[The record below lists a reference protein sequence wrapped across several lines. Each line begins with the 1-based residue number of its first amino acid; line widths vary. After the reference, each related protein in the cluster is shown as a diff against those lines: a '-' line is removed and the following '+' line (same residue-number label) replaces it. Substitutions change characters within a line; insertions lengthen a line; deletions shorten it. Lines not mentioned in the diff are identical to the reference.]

1 MERIDAAIPG
11 VNLHG
16 ETVYPPA
23 VQLHEAG
30 VPFLFASAYGKPGIP
45 EEFSRYPVMARPV
58 TRLGDAPAAPRS
70 HSSDER
76 NAGVTKPVENTAPA
90 PKKAGSSRGEED
102 VASWPAG

>member
-1 MERIDAAIPG
+1 MEPIDAAIPG

-16 ETVYPPA
+16 ETVDPLA

-30 VPFLFASAYGKPGIP
+30 VPFLFASAYRKPGIP
-45 EEFSRYPVMARPV
+45 EEFSQYPVLPKPV

-76 NAGVTKPVENTAPA
+76 NA
-90 PKKAGSSRGEED
+90 
-102 VASWPAG
+102 